1 MKLEV
6 FIAYSHANE
15 RMKQKLIKHLSSLRR
30 SGLVEAWHDRQI
42 QPGADW
48 EREID
53 QHLDRS
59 QIILLLISADFIDS
73 DYCYGIEMKRA
84 LEREGRGEARVI
96 PVILRDCDWHPLPLI
111 GRRQGLPQ
119 KGKPVTKWSNQDEA
133 YADIARELRKVV
145 EEMGSKASYQAEA
158 AADAAYDVTYR
169 VIAEPVFVPIEGYTE
184 RTADLILNLST
195 ESVLASTALP
205 LTVRVYVNTA
215 VTNSLSPD
223 GLSDA
228 VLTSNTGA
236 TLADGRV
243 AGNELTF
250 EEVAAP
256 CPRPG
261 QETTLHIK
269 NVVVNANGLV
279 EPCMI
284 HATVVIE
291 GPPSVRIAPTRG
303 SFPIAIPTQA
313 LAFWVT
319 VPKDGASPAEVSDHK
334 SAPGSA
340 IAHIHFAE
348 RFPGGFRYRSK
359 GPAGTQLMAMFT
371 GLPKGASLWVGARPI
386 RGSNCAK
393 LVAREAATLSPIQAT
408 DTFNGVPVVKLP
420 VVERLSD
427 ANASV
432 SIAVWE
438 VEAPQSRDVRSYE
451 FPIFLRCEAAMS
463 PNLTQIIAYGS
474 LAPNPLGGGFTSTT
488 GSAAPRELPVPR
500 YSLALVKKRPFFRSA
515 PRAGSGKTPRPLREF
530 DIAGQS
536 GSAAFLRKAHDP
548 YRISV
553 SAKAPKLEDRSLRK

>member
-15 RMKQKLIKHLSSLRR
+15 GMKQKLIKHLSSLRR
-30 SGLVEAWHDRQI
+30 TGSVEAWHDRQI

-53 QHLDRS
+53 QRLNRS
-59 QIILLLISADFIDS
+59 QIILLLISADFIHS

-84 LEREGRGEARVI
+84 MERDGLGEARVI
-96 PVILRDCDWHPLPLI
+96 PVILRDCDWLPLPF
-111 GRRQGLPQ
+111 GRLQGLPQ

-145 EEMGSKASYQAEA
+145 EEMGSKASHQAEA

-169 VIAEPVFVPIEGYTE
+169 VVTRPVFVASEGYTE
-184 RTADLILNLST
+184 RTADLILNLSA
-195 ESVLASTALP
+195 ESVIASAALD
-205 LTVRVYVNTA
+205 LTVRVYLNTA
-215 VTNSLSPD
+215 VTNSLSPE

-228 VLTSNTGA
+228 VLTTDTGA
-236 TLADGRV
+236 ILAYGKV

-250 EEVAAP
+250 KEVTVP

-269 NVVVNANGLV
+269 NVVVNANGLR

-284 HATVVIE
+284 NATVVIE
-291 GPPSVRIAPTRG
+291 GPPSVRIVPTPAPHPG
-303 SFPIAIPTQA
+303 IAIPTQA

-319 VPKDGASPAEVSDHK
+319 VPKDGTFPVEASERE
-334 SAPGSA
+334 SAPENA

-348 RFPGGFRYRSK
+348 RFPGGFRYRSR
-359 GPAGTQLMAMFT
+359 GPVGTQLMAMFA
-371 GLPKGASLWVGARPI
+371 GLPKGASLWVGTRPI
-386 RGSNCAK
+386 RGSDCAN

-408 DTFNGVPVVKLP
+408 DTVNGAPIVKLP
-420 VVERLSD
+420 VEERLSD
-427 ANASV
+427 ANASI

-451 FPIFLRCEAAMS
+451 FPIFLKCEAAMS
-463 PNLTQIIAYGS
+463 PNLAQITVYGS

-488 GSAAPRELPVPR
+488 GSAASSRLRIPR
-500 YSLALVKKRPFFRSA
+500 YSTHSTKKC
-515 PRAGSGKTPRPLREF
+515 PLF
-530 DIAGQS
+530 
-536 GSAAFLRKAHDP
+536 P
-548 YRISV
+548 IS
-553 SAKAPKLEDRSLRK
+553 SEGGHW

>member
-6 FIAYSHANE
+6 FIAYSHADE
-15 RMKQKLIKHLSSLRR
+15 RMKQKLIKHLSPLKRT
-30 SGLVEAWHDRQI
+30 GLVEEWNDRQI

-48 EREID
+48 GREID
-53 QHLDRS
+53 QHLNRS
-59 QIILLLISADFIDS
+59 QIIVLLISDDFIHS
-73 DYCYGIEMKRA
+73 DYCYSIEMKRA
-84 LEREGRGEARVI
+84 LERHALDEARVI
-96 PVILRDCDWHPLPLI
+96 PVILRPCDWPALPF
-111 GRRQGLPQ
+111 GRLQGLPLN
-119 KGKPVTKWSNQDEA
+119 GKPVTKWSNQDEA
-133 YADIARELRKVV
+133 YTDIARGLRKVV
-145 EEMGSKASYQAEA
+145 EEMRSKASHQAEA
-158 AADAAYDVTYR
+158 EAGTTYNVTYR
-169 VIAEPVFVPIEGYTE
+169 VIARPVFVASEGYTE

-215 VTNSLSPD
+215 VTNSLSAD

-228 VLTSNTGA
+228 VLISDTG
-236 TLADGRV
+236 TILANGRV

-250 EEVAAP
+250 KEVTVP

-261 QETTLHIK
+261 QETTLHIR
-269 NVVVNANGLV
+269 NLVVNASGLR

-284 HATVVIE
+284 NATVVIE
-291 GPPSVRIAPTRG
+291 GPPSVRIVPTPAPHPG
-303 SFPIAIPTQA
+303 IAIPTQA

-319 VPKDGASPAEVSDHK
+319 VPKDGTFPVEASESE
-334 SAPGSA
+334 SAPENA

-359 GPAGTQLMAMFT
+359 GPVGTQLMAMFT
-371 GLPKGASLWVGARPI
+371 GLPRGASLWVGTRPI
-386 RGSNCAK
+386 RGSDCAN

-427 ANASV
+427 GNESV

-451 FPIFLRCEAAMS
+451 FPIFLRYEPPAS
-463 PNLTQIIAYGS
+463 PNLTQITAYGS

-488 GSAAPRELPVPR
+488 GSAASSRLRIPR
-500 YSLALVKKRPFFRSA
+500 YSTHSTKKC
-515 PRAGSGKTPRPLREF
+515 PLF
-530 DIAGQS
+530 
-536 GSAAFLRKAHDP
+536 P
-548 YRISV
+548 IS
-553 SAKAPKLEDRSLRK
+553 SEGGHW